1 MSEITESEAPEVKDV
16 QLDELVKV
24 YLTIRNQK
32 DKLYNEYKLKE
43 SELKSELVQIE
54 QVLLSKCNEMHADSV
69 RTSAGTIV
77 KTLKEEFVC
86 SDWGSFTEYLKEH
99 NAIELLWMR
108 LHQSNFK
115 EHMITHA
122 NEGLPP
128 GISTMREFNIVVKK
142 PTNRS

>member
-1 MSEITESEAPEVKDV
+1 MSEEKEIEAKDI

-24 YLTIRNQK
+24 YLTIRGQK
-32 DKLYNEYKLKE
+32 DKLYNDYKTKE
-43 SELKSELVQIE
+43 AELKSELVQIE
-54 QVLLSKCNEMHADSV
+54 QVLLSKCNEMSADSI
-69 RTSAGTIV
+69 RTGAGTII

-86 SDWGSFTEYLKEH
+86 SDWGSFMDYLKEH
-99 NAIELLWMR
+99 NAIELLWQR
-108 LHQSNFK
+108 LNQSNFK

-142 PTNRS
+142 PTVRS

>member
-1 MSEITESEAPEVKDV
+1 MSEEKEIEAKDI

-24 YLTIRNQK
+24 YLTIRGQK
-32 DKLYNEYKLKE
+32 DKLYNDYKTKE
-43 SELKSELVQIE
+43 AELKSELVQIE
-54 QVLLSKCNEMHADSV
+54 QVLLSKCNEMSADSI
-69 RTSAGTIV
+69 RTGAGTII

-86 SDWGSFTEYLKEH
+86 SDWGSFMDYLKEH
-99 NAIELLWMR
+99 NAIELLWQR
-108 LHQSNFK
+108 LNQSNFR

-142 PTNRS
+142 PTVRS

>member
-1 MSEITESEAPEVKDV
+1 MSETIESEVPEVKDI

-43 SELKSELVQIE
+43 AELKNELVQIE
-54 QVLLSKCNEMHADSV
+54 QVLLSKCNEMNADSV

-142 PTNRS
+142 PTVRS

>member
-1 MSEITESEAPEVKDV
+1 MSETVEKELEANDI

-86 SDWGSFTEYLKEH
+86 SDWGSFMDYLKEH
-99 NAIELLWMR
+99 NAIELLWQR
-108 LHQSNFK
+108 LNQSNFK

-142 PTNRS
+142 PTVRS